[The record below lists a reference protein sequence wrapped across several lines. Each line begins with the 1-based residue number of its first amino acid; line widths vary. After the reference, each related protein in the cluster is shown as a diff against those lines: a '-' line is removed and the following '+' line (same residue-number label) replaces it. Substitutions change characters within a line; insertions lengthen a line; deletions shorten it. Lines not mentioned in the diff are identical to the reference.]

1 VSEPV
6 IADTSGRLPTPAA
19 LEAIAVDA
27 AAAGAEVI
35 RAAAGRSDVIGT
47 KSTPTDPVTALDI
60 AVEQTI
66 RDHIQRLTPGAGFL
80 GEEEGRRAGAS
91 TLGWILDPIDGTVN
105 LTYRIPLL
113 AVSLAATISGRVVAG
128 VVIDPWREEV
138 FSASRGRG
146 ARVGG
151 SPIVTSTVQR
161 LSEALVATGFSYA
174 SDGRARQAEAFG
186 RVLPAARDVRCFG
199 SSALH
204 LCWVA
209 NGRLDAYYQRDMQAW
224 DYAAGALI
232 AEEAGARLEHPTP
245 ANGQLMVAASPQV
258 FGPLLALLT

>member
-47 KSTPTDPVTALDI
+47 KSTPTDPVTALNI

-161 LSEALVATGFSYA
+161 LSEALVGPVSRTPRTAGRGRPRPSGGSCRRPATCAA
-174 SDGRARQAEAFG
+174 SDRRLCTCAGWPTADSTPTTSATCRPGTTPRAR
-186 RVLPAARDVRCFG
+186 
-199 SSALH
+199 
-204 LCWVA
+204 
-209 NGRLDAYYQRDMQAW
+209 
-224 DYAAGALI
+224 
-232 AEEAGARLEHPTP
+232 
-245 ANGQLMVAASPQV
+245 
-258 FGPLLALLT
+258 